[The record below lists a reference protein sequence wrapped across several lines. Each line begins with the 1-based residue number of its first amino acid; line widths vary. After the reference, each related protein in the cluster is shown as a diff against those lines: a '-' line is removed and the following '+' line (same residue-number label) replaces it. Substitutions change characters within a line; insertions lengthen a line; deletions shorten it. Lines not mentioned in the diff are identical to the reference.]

1 MGSGKI
7 GGKEMSNTFLT
18 GFPLGYFL
26 GFFTAVAVE
35 VLHRRSKIDFSST
48 DEDASPLTPTES
60 E

>member
-1 MGSGKI
+1 
-7 GGKEMSNTFLT
+7 MSNTFLT